1 MNKLKKHH
9 AVMPQSALLSHVQRH
24 LHKGPVLPASPPNL
38 DAADDAGWKIVENQL
53 WKNDGKCM
61 DIWWNCRNCL
71 VGLYCNG
78 RCALRVGKGVVL
90 DGLLDAAILTNHII
104 LTL

>member
-53 WKNDGKCM
+53 WKMMENVWTSGG
-61 DIWWNCRNCL
+61 IARI
-71 VGLYCNG
+71 
-78 RCALRVGKGVVL
+78 ALSASTVMVAVL
-90 DGLLDAAILTNHII
+90 CESAKV
-104 LTL
+104 